1 MGRWRSSTHE
11 PVRGRATGHSRIRSV
26 RSLLDP
32 PPPQAAPRHPERQAR
47 GGRMRTALS
56 RHIAALR
63 RHIGMALFGAA
74 LLLGLGSIATA
85 PAATTAAAGCEEDP
99 YCHNMP

>member
-1 MGRWRSSTHE
+1 
-11 PVRGRATGHSRIRSV
+11 
-26 RSLLDP
+26 
-32 PPPQAAPRHPERQAR
+32 
-47 GGRMRTALS
+47 MRTALS

-99 YCHNMP
+99 YCHNMPADCASGCCGNECNSASQICCLPPVRPGTD